1 MDSTK
6 NRRKNKIAHKAAKMT
21 QNQFYFL
28 ATFLYGTGIILLL
41 SVAEESTVGHSLN
54 WLELAIS
61 FASFLVGGM
70 VARKGEQRK

>member
-6 NRRKNKIAHKAAKMT
+6 NRRKNEIACKASRIT
-21 QNQFYFL
+21 QNKLYFL
-28 ATFLYGTGIILLL
+28 ASFLYGTGIILLL
-41 SVAEESTVGHSLN
+41 SVAEKVTAGHSVN

-70 VARKGEQRK
+70 VARKGEKTK

>member
-6 NRRKNKIAHKAAKMT
+6 NRRKNGIAHKAARMT

-28 ATFLYGTGIILLL
+28 AAFLYGAGIILLL
-41 SVAEESTVGHSLN
+41 SVAEKVTTGHSLN

-61 FASFLVGGM
+61 FASFLVGEM
-70 VARKGEQRK
+70 VARKGEQKK

>member
-6 NRRKNKIAHKAAKMT
+6 NRRKNEIAHKAARTT

-41 SVAEESTVGHSLN
+41 SVAGKVTAGYSLN
-54 WLELAIS
+54 WWELAIS
-61 FASFLVGGM
+61 FASFLVGEM
-70 VARKGEQRK
+70 VARKGEKTK